1 MPNMFRG
8 NEEVPSSGNE
18 EVPNSGEPVCM
29 LCRRTQVNPDICG
42 QISVNGGLCAHQFCV
57 FFADGLLKWRS
68 RVGGIFEFPPGVI
81 QQTIQLADQKHC
93 FVCGE
98 RGATISCAETGCER
112 SFHLPCAED
121 GECVTQYFGQYRSFC
136 SEHRPQQAQEAAPS
150 PNTPCI
156 ICVEPVGDSTSY
168 HTMMCP
174 VCKEAWFHRGCI
186 WKYAMHA
193 ATMCFYCPVCRS
205 KGPFRSNMTA
215 LGIQIP
221 VRPPSWWD
229 DEWFQPLRER
239 YGRCDAQRCTYFR
252 GRDTAPVSG
261 LWELYLCTSCGAQ
274 GMHRYCSFWG
284 PMITSWECSSCAGQE
299 TASSKCPEFS
309 STSRREVPVPS
320 RIVTGL
326 ENASS
331 GPARQAASSPSCSS
345 QLPVLRIQP
354 RVPATEETTTC
365 SHPSEE
371 RDASQQ
377 HQGRAGRRWA
387 PAAGAESCSVS
398 PTRRRTAWASRR
410 SAVPAPTTRPGERVT
425 GRTRSRSPLQGR
437 ASGSQSQPQRRHGGS
452 HTTARGAQS
461 STCTLA
467 TPARSWSLRVR
478 LQSARRKQSRQRR
491 RAPTRSRSLVGRRA
505 SASRSRSRSPV
516 GRRASDVRSRSRSP
530 VGRRASA
537 SRSRSRSPV
546 GRRDSSSHSQP

>member
-1 MPNMFRG
+1 
-8 NEEVPSSGNE
+8 SA
-18 EVPNSGEPVCM
+18 VCM

-57 FFADGLLKWRS
+57 VSSLKAQSSCQGCSHPFWPHEITLFSLLQFFADGLLKWRS
-68 RVGGIFEFPPGVI
+68 R
-81 QQTIQLADQKHC
+81 HC

-221 VRPPSWWD
+221 VRLNCAGCSLP
-229 DEWFQPLRER
+229 WFTSSSQPQPLSFCR
-239 YGRCDAQRCTYFR
+239 
-252 GRDTAPVSG
+252 

-299 TASSKCPEFS
+299 TGKRQRAMCRGTGARHGLAVGVQGGLATVSLPHGAGSLSCP
-309 STSRREVPVPS
+309 
-320 RIVTGL
+320 G
-326 ENASS
+326 
-331 GPARQAASSPSCSS
+331 AACSS
-345 QLPVLRIQP
+345 
-354 RVPATEETTTC
+354 C
-365 SHPSEE
+365 
-371 RDASQQ
+371 
-377 HQGRAGRRWA
+377 
-387 PAAGAESCSVS
+387 
-398 PTRRRTAWASRR
+398 
-410 SAVPAPTTRPGERVT
+410 
-425 GRTRSRSPLQGR
+425 
-437 ASGSQSQPQRRHGGS
+437 
-452 HTTARGAQS
+452 
-461 STCTLA
+461 
-467 TPARSWSLRVR
+467 
-478 LQSARRKQSRQRR
+478 
-491 RAPTRSRSLVGRRA
+491 
-505 SASRSRSRSPV
+505 
-516 GRRASDVRSRSRSP
+516 
-530 VGRRASA
+530 
-537 SRSRSRSPV
+537 
-546 GRRDSSSHSQP
+546 